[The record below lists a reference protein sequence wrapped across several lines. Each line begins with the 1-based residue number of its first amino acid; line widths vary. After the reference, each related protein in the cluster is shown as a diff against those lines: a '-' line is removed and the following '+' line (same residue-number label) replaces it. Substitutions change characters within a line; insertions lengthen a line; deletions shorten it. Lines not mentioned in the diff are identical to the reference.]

1 MKKGAAFLAVQSQQ
15 NDTQKFVIFF
25 REIDVFL
32 RKAPIQKRRR
42 RRKAVAIRICPS
54 SNHVSC
60 SESAIKIYGSKE
72 EFRARKS
79 PETVDAP
86 GFAPDASIPV
96 TLYGA
101 VGGIRTLGR
110 LLAVTRFPV
119 VLVMTTSIPLRIS
132 MLNSKHHYTKIG
144 REVNTQFSLFRKKRQ
159 ENRRAKPDGR
169 FLIPAAPVPRGRP
182 SARLPFCCAP
192 RRARRPRR

>member
-1 MKKGAAFLAVQSQQ
+1 M
-15 NDTQKFVIFF
+15 FF
-25 REIDVFL
+25 S

-42 RRKAVAIRICPS
+42 RRKAVTIRICPS

-72 EFRARKS
+72 EIRLQKS

-132 MLNSKHHYTKIG
+132 MLNS
-144 REVNTQFSLFRKKRQ
+144 NAQQQASLYQNWARSQYPIFAFPQKR
-159 ENRRAKPDGR
+159 DG
-169 FLIPAAPVPRGRP
+169 AAL
-182 SARLPFCCAP
+182 RLFPFCPYFSCSSAASFRQQQKTSIACCSSSTGGRDGATRMLLSFGSTP
-192 RRARRPRR
+192 